1 MKKDEEEEEEKEGK
15 DEEEDEEK
23 RVSEV
28 HMCVGGDDNPGSK
41 ETL

>member
-23 RVSEV
+23 RVQRC
-28 HMCVGGDDNPGSK
+28 MCVGGEDNPGSK